1 MVRDSRSIF
10 YGLFGPQTIVKRM
23 NGRDLTLSPDGHEG
37 MGRET
42 LSDVGAACTRWLE
55 KNEDGYEKGRTFN
68 FGKGWRPKNK
78 ITNKTTNK
86 TKIS

>member
-1 MVRDSRSIF
+1 M
-10 YGLFGPQTIVKRM
+10 KRM

-55 KNEDGYEKGRTFN
+55 KNEDGYEKGRNFN
-68 FGKGWRPKNK
+68 FGKGWRPKITNK
-78 ITNKTTNK
+78 ITNKT
-86 TKIS
+86 KIS

>member
-1 MVRDSRSIF
+1 
-10 YGLFGPQTIVKRM
+10 M

-55 KNEDGYEKGRTFN
+55 KTRTD
-68 FGKGWRPKNK
+68 
-78 ITNKTTNK
+78 
-86 TKIS
+86 TKKENI

>member
-1 MVRDSRSIF
+1 
-10 YGLFGPQTIVKRM
+10 M

-42 LSDVGAACTRWLE
+42 LSDVGDACTRWLE
-55 KNEDGYEKGRTFN
+55 KNEDGYEKGRPFN

-78 ITNKTTNK
+78 ITNNTNKTSNK